1 MGGGGTRW
9 LHQMV
14 VRNRR
19 GLRHLEPRRVRLDGS
34 RLRFFSQVRARL
46 PPREATSHLSA
57 FFSPSPHLS
66 FLTRVIPLPRP
77 HPHSSRPPELC

>member
-9 LHQMV
+9 LHQVV
-14 VRNRR
+14 VRSRR

-34 RLRFFSQVRARL
+34 RLRFFFTSARS
-46 PPREATSHLSA
+46 PPAGSSYL
-57 FFSPSPHLS
+57 SPHLS

-77 HPHSSRPPELC
+77 YPRSS